1 MKKYLNPEYTNVVVV
16 AEDIVTASI
25 WSNDVTPAGA
35 NYKIT
40 ANYKVDENKQIIKD
54 EDPTATVYGDL
65 TTLIGNSNLGI

>member
-25 WSNDVTPAGA
+25 WSKDVTPTGA

-40 ANYKVDENKQIIKD
+40 ANYEVDENKQIIESK
-54 EDPTATVYGDL
+54 DPTATVYGDL